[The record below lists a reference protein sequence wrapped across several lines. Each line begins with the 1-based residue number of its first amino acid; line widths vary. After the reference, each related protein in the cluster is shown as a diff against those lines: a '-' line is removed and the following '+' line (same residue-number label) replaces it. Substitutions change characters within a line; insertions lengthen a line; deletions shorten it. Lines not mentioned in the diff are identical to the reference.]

1 MRPSCNPPLQA
12 GFARGTDQPPSQK
25 GRRFFFGAGMGEAA
39 KGVLAIVGACV
50 IWGFATLYYK
60 AMAHVPPL
68 EVLAHRSVWTLVL
81 FGAVLAVQGRLAEVG
96 RLAFGPMRGRVALA
110 SAIVAL
116 NWGLF
121 IWAIQAGYAVQSS
134 LGYYILPLVTVVIA
148 VLVLGER
155 LSAGQGLAVAL
166 AGFAVGLLTWGL
178 GVAPWVALALAFSFA
193 PYLLLKKRMVAPAS
207 VSVTAEVL
215 LIAPF
220 ALALLVWVHGGGLVF
235 GRAGGAFGSSLH
247 DTAMLPVTGLITG
260 LPLVLFSWGAQRV
273 RLSTLGLVQ
282 YLNPT
287 LQAVSAVWIMG
298 EPFSGWHALA
308 FALIWAALAV
318 YSWEVF
324 RQDRVARRAAV
335 SEATSGT
342 VV

>member
-1 MRPSCNPPLQA
+1 MSE
-12 GFARGTDQPPSQK
+12 TT
-25 GRRFFFGAGMGEAA
+25 

-68 EVLAHRSVWTLVL
+68 EVLAHRSLWTLIL
-81 FGAVLAVQGRLAEVG
+81 FGAVLAVQGRLAEVW
-96 RLAFGPMRGRVALA
+96 RLAFGPMRGRIALA
-110 SAIVAL
+110 SVIIAV

-121 IWAIQAGYAVQSS
+121 IWAIQAGYAVEAS
-134 LGYYILPLVTVVIA
+134 LGYYILPLVTVVMA
-148 VLVLGER
+148 LGLGER
-155 LSAGQGLAVAL
+155 LSAGQGVAVGLAAC
-166 AGFAVGLLTWGL
+166 AVGLLTWGL

-193 PYLLLKKRMVAPAS
+193 PYLLLKKRMQAPAA
-207 VSVTAEVL
+207 VSVTSEVL

-220 ALALLVWVHGGGLVF
+220 ALGLLLWLHAGGLVF
-235 GRAGGAFGSSLH
+235 GRAGGAFGASWQDSVL
-247 DTAMLPVTGLITG
+247 LPVTGVITG

-287 LQAVSAVWIMG
+287 LQAVSAVWFMG
-298 EPFSGWHALA
+298 EPFSGWHMLA

-318 YSWEVF
+318 YSAESW
-324 RQDRVARRAAV
+324 RQDRGARRAARRADSSSV
-335 SEATSGT
+335 TSGT
-342 VV
+342 SQNSPFIEASAKP

>member
-1 MRPSCNPPLQA
+1 MMQ
-12 GFARGTDQPPSQK
+12 
-25 GRRFFFGAGMGEAA
+25 EAT

-68 EVLAHRSVWTLVL
+68 EVLAHRSLWTLIL
-81 FGAVLAVQGRLAEVG
+81 FGAVLAVQGRLAEVW
-96 RLAFGPMRGRVALA
+96 RLAFGPQRRQIALA

-148 VLVLGER
+148 VVALGER
-155 LSAGQGLAVAL
+155 LSAGQGVAVLL

-193 PYLLLKKRMVAPAS
+193 PYLLLKKHMKAPAA

-220 ALALLVWVHGGGLVF
+220 ALGLLIWVHGGGLVF
-235 GRAGGAFGSSLH
+235 GRAGGVFAGTLH
-247 DTAMLPVTGLITG
+247 DSLMLPVTGLITG

-308 FALIWAALAV
+308 FGLIWAALAV
-318 YSWEVF
+318 YSLESL
-324 RQDRVARRAAV
+324 RQERAARRPA
-335 SEATSGT
+335 
-342 VV
+342 